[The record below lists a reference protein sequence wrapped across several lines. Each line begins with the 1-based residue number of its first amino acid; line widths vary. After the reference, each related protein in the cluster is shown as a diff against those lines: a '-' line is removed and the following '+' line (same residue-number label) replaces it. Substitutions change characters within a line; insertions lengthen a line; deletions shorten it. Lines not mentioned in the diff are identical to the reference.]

1 MTDALKNN
9 RLTRRFAALKAENR
23 AGLVIYL
30 AASDPDA
37 ATSAKL
43 LAGLPGAGADI
54 IELGMPFTDP
64 MADGPAI
71 QRAALRALA
80 AGACMDHTLA
90 QVREFRRTDAETP
103 IVLMGYYNPID
114 AYGAERFAHDAA
126 KAGVDGVIV
135 VDVPPE
141 EADEIQPLLLKYGV
155 AFICLATPTSDDARL
170 PQILKYAGGFLYY
183 VSILGITGTATAATD
198 AVDQAIQRIKRQTD
212 LPVAVG
218 FGIKTPDN
226 AAEIARVADAAVVG
240 SAVIDKLAACLDEKG
255 QATPNL
261 VPRVLAFVTELAN
274 GVRGARK

>member
-141 EADEIQPLLLKYGV
+141 EADEIQPLLLKNGV

-198 AVDQAIQRIKRQTD
+198 AVDQAIQRIKRQTN

-274 GVRGARK
+274 GVREARK

>member
-1 MTDALKNN
+1 MTDALSNN
-9 RLTRRFAALKAENR
+9 RLTRRFAKLAAENR

-37 ATSAKL
+37 ETSAAL

-64 MADGPAI
+64 MADGPSI
-71 QRAALRALA
+71 QRAALRALK

-90 QVREFRRTDAETP
+90 QVREFRKTDATTP

-114 AYGAERFAHDAA
+114 SYGAERFAQDAA
-126 KAGVDGVIV
+126 QAGVDGTII

-141 EADEIQPLLLKYGV
+141 EADDIQPRLLAHGI

-183 VSILGITGTATAATD
+183 VSILGITGTATAAAD
-198 AVDQAIQRIKRQTD
+198 AVEAAVKRIKRHTQ

-218 FGIKTPDN
+218 FGIKTPEN
-226 AAEIARVADAAVVG
+226 AAAIARVADAAVVG
-240 SAVIDKLAACLDEKG
+240 SAVIDKLAACLDDQGKPK
-255 QATPNL
+255 PNL
-261 VPRVLAFVTELAN
+261 VPTALAFVSDLAN

>member
-1 MTDALKNN
+1 MTDALSNN

-37 ATSAKL
+37 ETSAKL

-80 AGACMDHTLA
+80 AGSLHGPYPRPGA
-90 QVREFRRTDAETP
+90 RFRKTDAETP

-135 VDVPPE
+135 VRRAARGSRRNPAP
-141 EADEIQPLLLKYGV
+141 AAEIRRRLHLPRH
-155 AFICLATPTSDDARL
+155 PTSDDARL
-170 PQILKYAGGFLYY
+170 PQILKYAADS
-183 VSILGITGTATAATD
+183 SITSPSSGSPEPPPPPPTRWTRRSDASNAKPRCRSRSASASKPRITPPISPAS
-198 AVDQAIQRIKRQTD
+198 
-212 LPVAVG
+212 P
-218 FGIKTPDN
+218 TPPWS
-226 AAEIARVADAAVVG
+226 AR
-240 SAVIDKLAACLDEKG
+240 
-255 QATPNL
+255 
-261 VPRVLAFVTELAN
+261 R
-274 GVRGARK
+274 